1 MSDPGLERLVAEH
14 GPCLALSIRQ
24 PWAWAIL
31 HLGKNI
37 ENRNWRTK
45 FRGRFFIHAAQG
57 CTRHEYEVGICEGR
71 YASNQGADKYRQKRI
86 PPLRDMDR
94 GGVVGVAD
102 LVACVEDHPSPWFE
116 GRYGFVL
123 ENVKPAPFVPCK
135 GKLGFFY
142 LY

>member
-1 MSDPGLERLVAEH
+1 MSDPALERLVAEY

-37 ENRNWRTK
+37 ENRSWPTK
-45 FRGRFFIHAAQG
+45 FRGRFFIHAAKG
-57 CTRHEYEVGICEGR
+57 CTRAEYEYGICFGR
-71 YASNQGADKYRQKRI
+71 WASNSDKYRQKRI
-86 PPLRDMDR
+86 PALQDMDR

-102 LVACVEDHPSPWFE
+102 LVACVESYSSAWFA
-116 GRYGFVL
+116 GPYGFVL
-123 ENVKPAPFVPCK
+123 ENVRPVPFVPCK
-135 GKLGFFY
+135 GRQGFFY

>member
-1 MSDPGLERLVAEH
+1 MSDPALERLVAEY
-14 GPCLALSIRQ
+14 GPCPALSIRQ

-37 ENRNWRTK
+37 ENRCWPTK
-45 FRGRFFIHAAQG
+45 FRGRFFIHAAKG
-57 CTRHEYEVGICEGR
+57 CTATEYEGGVLDAIYAVSNGPDRYRGR
-71 YASNQGADKYRQKRI
+71 RMPS
-86 PPLRDMDR
+86 LRDMDR

-102 LVACVEDHPSPWFE
+102 LVACVEDHSSAWFE

-123 ENVKPAPFVPCK
+123 ENVKPVPFVPCK
-135 GKLGFFY
+135 GQQRFFY